1 MTILRAPPP
10 LALCPTGRREVRAP
24 LMRMNISVRVR
35 AAAAAACSLATIA
48 ALGAASSPAWAE
60 EEKVLNLYN
69 WADYIGETT
78 VREFEKETGIKVH
91 YDTFD
96 ANETLYAKLVAG
108 RTGYDVV

>member
-10 LALCPTGRREVRAP
+10 CPFSSVWPERATGRGVS
-24 LMRMNISVRVR
+24 MRVL
-35 AAAAAACSLATIA
+35 AAAAWWLATIV
-48 ALGAASSPAWAE
+48 ALCTASSPAWAE

-78 VREFEKETGIKVH
+78 VQDFEKETGIKVH

-96 ANETLYAKLVAG
+96 ADETLYAKLVAG
-108 RTGYDVV
+108 GTG